1 MAPNIE
7 AIASNPERERER
19 EREIESERARAN
31 ERSLRVIVEVLE
43 LRTVDMFG
51 L

>member
-7 AIASNPERERER
+7 AIASNPER